1 MFKYFYKRPPS
12 PGATFDVPGPTLP
25 VAIFDP
31 LPGSMGSV
39 AAERRAIIKK
49 QRECACGGRADCEHE
64 QEEAVKSGMEGAMV
78 RESDDLMEARRRD
91 ESADRK
97 LEEVRKEK
105 EEVSVLKRA
114 KENLVRMAK
123 EAEMEGSSI
132 RPRARGRGRPWIDE
146 SPERYVNNRG
156 GN

>member
-1 MFKYFYKRPPS
+1 MLRPPS
-12 PGATFDVPGPTLP
+12 PGAAYDVPGPTLP

-31 LPGSMGSV
+31 LPGSMGAV

-64 QEEAVKSGMEGAMV
+64 QEEEIRSGMAGGMV
-78 RESDDLMEARRRD
+78 RESDDLMEAKRRE

-114 KENLVRMAK
+114 KENLVRMAR
-123 EAEMEGSSI
+123 EAEMEGSVI
-132 RPRARGRGRPWIDE
+132 RPRARGRGRPWLDE
-146 SPERYVNNRG
+146 SPERYVYSKG
-156 GN
+156 EEWISV